1 MSKIN
6 SNFLNLQNNYLFV
19 TVAKRVD
26 EFKKKNPEKKL
37 INLGI
42 GDITLPLPKAVVKAM
57 QDACKEMQEKE
68 TFRGYGPETG
78 YDFLKEK
85 IIKND
90 YLTKNI
96 EFEKM
101 KFLYQM
107 E

>member
-42 GDITLPLPKAVVKAM
+42 GDITLPLPKAVVKL
-57 QDACKEMQEKE
+57 CKMLAKKCKKKKLLEDTGQKLGM
-68 TFRGYGPETG
+68 TF
-78 YDFLKEK
+78 
-85 IIKND
+85 
-90 YLTKNI
+90 
-96 EFEKM
+96 
-101 KFLYQM
+101 
-107 E
+107 